1 LHSIWIKLNWVIS
14 FPGLKV
20 HSFIGG
26 LPVEEDKQKL
36 HDCHI
41 AVGSP
46 GRVKHLIQMGCL
58 KTSNIRL
65 FVLDEADQ
73 LMEPTFLKDIKYVN
87 RTSEFYLV
95 CCSVQFLCSCDSTFG
110 GYAVI

>member
-1 LHSIWIKLNWVIS
+1 
-14 FPGLKV
+14 V

-26 LPVEEDKQKL
+26 LPLEEDKQKL
-36 HDCHI
+36 HHCHI

-46 GRVKHLIQMGCL
+46 GRVKHLIQMGYL

-73 LMEPTFLKDIKYVN
+73 LMEPSFLKDIKYVN
-87 RTSEFYLV
+87 RTLELCLV
-95 CCSVQFLCSCDSTFG
+95 RCSVYFLCSYESTVG
-110 GYAVI
+110 VMQ